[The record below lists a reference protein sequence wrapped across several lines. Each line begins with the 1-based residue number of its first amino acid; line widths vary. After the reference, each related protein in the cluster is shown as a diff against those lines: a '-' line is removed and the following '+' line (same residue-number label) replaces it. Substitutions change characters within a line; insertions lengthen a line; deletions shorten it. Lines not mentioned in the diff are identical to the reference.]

1 MGNNVIHDIKT
12 REENGRDTI
21 KRFHAQFRAASLEVV
36 KILENNSIDMVYCD
50 YHDDF
55 VVRENIN
62 DEYKYNFYQV
72 KTKEKQN
79 YLWNIKDLFGLQTRN
94 KEIDLSL
101 IKNSFIGK
109 MLLHTINF
117 KSSCTSITFLTNI
130 NIDDNV
136 EMIKSDIINDS
147 FTDKNTLILIENF
160 NKCFL
165 TKDDD
170 LVENKIKEHLKKLK
184 FDTNNV
190 YLLKDNSDDFY
201 EKMRTKILKYSEI
214 DLQYIESR
222 EITDNLILLIDKK
235 SRVKLS
241 DLTKEELDDAC
252 GINIEDILSVLSI
265 SKNAYYKLKEGGDDQ
280 AIRNASILQRTLA
293 DTVPENLEY
302 CSKVKTDWDNW
313 LRKNRHI
320 LPEFELNELFME
332 LDSVI
337 SKSSILESVSFKVLM
352 HEIKDLEQNITIE
365 SLNKELLLGGALSFL
380 VRRLS

>member
-1 MGNNVIHDIKT
+1 MENNVIHDIKT

-62 DEYKYNFYQV
+62 EEYKYNFYQV

-79 YLWNIKDLFGLQTRN
+79 YLWNIKDLFGLHTRK

-101 IKNSFIGK
+101 IKDSFVGK

-117 KSSCTSITFLTNI
+117 KSACTSITFLTNI
-130 NIDDNV
+130 NLDDNV
-136 EMIKSDIINDS
+136 EMIKSDIGNDS

-165 TKDDD
+165 TKDDAII
-170 LVENKIKEHLKKLK
+170 ENKIKEHLKKLK
-184 FDTNNV
+184 FDTSNV

-214 DLQYIESR
+214 DLQYIESQ
-222 EITDNLILLIDKK
+222 EITDGLISLIEKK

-252 GINIEDILSVLSI
+252 GIDIEDILSVLSI
-265 SKNAYYKLKEGGDDQ
+265 SKNAYYKLKEGGDNQ
-280 AIRNASILQRTLA
+280 AIKNASILQRTLA

-320 LPEFELNELFME
+320 LPAFELNELFVE

-337 SKSSILESVSFKVLM
+337 SKSSILESVSFKKLM
-352 HEIKDLEQNITIE
+352 HEIKDLEQKIAIE

>member
-1 MGNNVIHDIKT
+1 MGNNVIHGIKT

-62 DEYKYNFYQV
+62 EEYKYNFYQV

-79 YLWNIKDLFGLQTRN
+79 YLWNIKDLFGLHTRK

-101 IKNSFIGK
+101 IKDSFVGK

-117 KSSCTSITFLTNI
+117 KSACTSITFLTNI
-130 NIDDNV
+130 NLDDNV
-136 EMIKSDIINDS
+136 EIIKSDIVNDS

-165 TKDDD
+165 TKDDAII
-170 LVENKIKEHLKKLK
+170 ENKIKEHLKKLK

-214 DLQYIESR
+214 DLQYIESQ
-222 EITDNLILLIDKK
+222 EITDGLISLIEKK

-252 GINIEDILSVLSI
+252 GIDIEDILSVLSI
-265 SKNAYYKLKEGGDDQ
+265 SKNAYYKLKEGGDNQ
-280 AIRNASILQRTLA
+280 AIKNASILQRTLA

-320 LPEFELNELFME
+320 LPAFELNELFAE

-337 SKSSILESVSFKVLM
+337 SKSSILESVSFKKLM
-352 HEIKDLEQNITIE
+352 HEIKDLEQKIAIE

>member
-170 LVENKIKEHLKKLK
+170 LVENKIKEYLKKLK